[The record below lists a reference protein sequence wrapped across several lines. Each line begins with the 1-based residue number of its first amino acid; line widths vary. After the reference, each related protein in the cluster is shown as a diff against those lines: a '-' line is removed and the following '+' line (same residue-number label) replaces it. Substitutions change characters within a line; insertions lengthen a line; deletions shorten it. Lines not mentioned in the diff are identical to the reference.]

1 MLDVILG
8 VIGIILGI
16 IRGII
21 ELLPGDRPCESLAN
35 VALLVVGV
43 WLLWRGVNFVGLA
56 VRGLAITIGVTVN
69 AFFSFSGS
77 LLRAFGTA
85 VGGLVFLVLGGIAVW
100 CAFLLIGGG

>member
-1 MLDVILG
+1 MLDVILD
-8 VIGIILGI
+8 VIGFIVGI
-16 IRGII
+16 IRGFV

-35 VALLVVGV
+35 VALLAVGV

-56 VRGLAITIGVTVN
+56 VRGLAITISVTIN
-69 AFFSFSGS
+69 ALLTFSGS

-85 VGGLVFLVLGGIAVW
+85 FGGLVFLLLGGIAVW